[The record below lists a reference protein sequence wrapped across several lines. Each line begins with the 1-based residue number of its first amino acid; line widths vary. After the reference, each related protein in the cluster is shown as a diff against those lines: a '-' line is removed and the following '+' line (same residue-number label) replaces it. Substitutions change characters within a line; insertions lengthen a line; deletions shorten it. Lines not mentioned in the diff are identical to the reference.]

1 MAKKPVTRIDP
12 RKELSPYLN
21 HEFNQQKNSRK
32 SQAKISASLSS
43 LQAERRRSLRRRLGL
58 IMSVSVLAIAG
69 LGYYISPLANI
80 STVKVIGASDLPI
93 KGIVKASKIKASDK
107 VFDYLFQQ
115 KDLSQKLS
123 KKYPEIESAQAHLG
137 HVNQLIL
144 QINERKTVGY
154 LKDGDDYRKIL
165 SNGKLGSTAITWA
178 KVDQDKPI
186 FVGYNKAT
194 SLKEDLN
201 LFDSLPKS
209 FQNQVKLLSGN
220 TRRKSQV
227 ILVMKDGN
235 VIIGSTVTLK
245 SKLKYYDE
253 IKVKAGKNSLIDLE
267 IGAFS
272 RPLTSSEKKAYGVS
286 QLFYL
291 FIYVRIFSRQIL
303 MGA

>member
-12 RKELSPYLN
+12 RKELSHYLN

-43 LQAERRRSLRRRLGL
+43 LHAERRRSLRRRLGL
-58 IMSVSVLAIAG
+58 IMSVSILAIAG

-115 KDLSQKLS
+115 KDLIQKLS

-165 SNGKLGSTAITWA
+165 SNGKLGSTAITWT

-186 FVGYNKAT
+186 FVGYNKSS

-201 LFDSLPKS
+201 LFNSLPKS

-235 VIIGSTVTLK
+235 VIIGSTVNLK

-286 QLFYL
+286 
-291 FIYVRIFSRQIL
+291 
-303 MGA
+303 

>member
-144 QINERKTVGY
+144 QINQRKTVGY

-201 LFDSLPKS
+201 LFNSLPKS

-286 QLFYL
+286 
-291 FIYVRIFSRQIL
+291 
-303 MGA
+303 

>member
-115 KDLSQKLS
+115 KDLNQKLS

-201 LFDSLPKS
+201 LFNSLPKS

-286 QLFYL
+286 
-291 FIYVRIFSRQIL
+291 
-303 MGA
+303 

>member
-43 LQAERRRSLRRRLGL
+43 LHAERRRSLRRRLGL
-58 IMSVSVLAIAG
+58 IMSVSILAIAG

-80 STVKVIGASDLPI
+80 STVKVIGTSDLPI

-115 KDLSQKLS
+115 KDLIQKLS

-165 SNGKLGSTAITWA
+165 SNGKLGSTAITWT

-186 FVGYNKAT
+186 FVGYNKSS

-201 LFDSLPKS
+201 LFNSLPKS

-235 VIIGSTVTLK
+235 VIIGSTVNLK

-286 QLFYL
+286 
-291 FIYVRIFSRQIL
+291 
-303 MGA
+303 

>member
-58 IMSVSVLAIAG
+58 IMSVSIFAIAG

-137 HVNQLIL
+137 HDNQLIL
-144 QINERKTVGY
+144 QINECKTVGY

-165 SNGKLGSTAITWA
+165 SDGKLGSTAITWT

-186 FVGYNKAT
+186 FVGYNKSS

-201 LFDSLPKS
+201 LFNSLSKS

-286 QLFYL
+286 
-291 FIYVRIFSRQIL
+291 
-303 MGA
+303 

>member
-1 MAKKPVTRIDP
+1 MRQMAKKPVTRIDP

-32 SQAKISASLSS
+32 SQAKISASLPS

-58 IMSVSVLAIAG
+58 IMSVSILAIAG

-165 SNGKLGSTAITWA
+165 SNGKLGSTAITWT

-186 FVGYNKAT
+186 FVGYNKSS

-201 LFDSLPKS
+201 LFNSLPKS

-286 QLFYL
+286 
-291 FIYVRIFSRQIL
+291 
-303 MGA
+303 

>member
-69 LGYYISPLANI
+69 LGYYISPLADI

-201 LFDSLPKS
+201 LFNSLPKS

-286 QLFYL
+286 
-291 FIYVRIFSRQIL
+291 
-303 MGA
+303 

>member
-58 IMSVSVLAIAG
+58 IMSVSIFAIAG

-154 LKDGDDYRKIL
+154 LKAGDDYRKIL
-165 SNGKLGSTAITWA
+165 SNGKLGSTAITWT

-186 FVGYNKAT
+186 FVGYNKSS

-201 LFDSLPKS
+201 LFNSLPKS

-235 VIIGSTVTLK
+235 VIIGSSVTLK

-286 QLFYL
+286 
-291 FIYVRIFSRQIL
+291 
-303 MGA
+303 

>member
-58 IMSVSVLAIAG
+58 IMSVSILAIAG

-154 LKDGDDYRKIL
+154 LKAGDDYRKIL
-165 SNGKLGSTAITWA
+165 SNGKLGSTAITWT
-178 KVDQDKPI
+178 KVDQDKLI
-186 FVGYNKAT
+186 FVGYNKSS

-201 LFDSLPKS
+201 LFNSLPKS

-286 QLFYL
+286 
-291 FIYVRIFSRQIL
+291 
-303 MGA
+303 

>member
-32 SQAKISASLSS
+32 SQAKISASLPS

-58 IMSVSVLAIAG
+58 IMLVSILAIAG

-154 LKDGDDYRKIL
+154 LKDSDDYRKIL
-165 SNGKLGSTAITWA
+165 SNGKLGSTAITWT

-186 FVGYNKAT
+186 FVGYNKSS

-201 LFDSLPKS
+201 LFNSLPKS

-286 QLFYL
+286 
-291 FIYVRIFSRQIL
+291 
-303 MGA
+303 

>member
-32 SQAKISASLSS
+32 SQAKISASLPS

-58 IMSVSVLAIAG
+58 IMLVSILAIAG

-165 SNGKLGSTAITWA
+165 SNGKLGSTAITWT
-178 KVDQDKPI
+178 KVDQDKLI
-186 FVGYNKAT
+186 FVGYNKSS

-201 LFDSLPKS
+201 LFNSLPKS

-286 QLFYL
+286 
-291 FIYVRIFSRQIL
+291 
-303 MGA
+303 

>member
-58 IMSVSVLAIAG
+58 IMSVSFLAIAG

-165 SNGKLGSTAITWA
+165 SNGKLGSTAITWT

-186 FVGYNKAT
+186 FVGYNKSS

-201 LFDSLPKS
+201 LFNSLPKS

-286 QLFYL
+286 
-291 FIYVRIFSRQIL
+291 
-303 MGA
+303 

>member
-178 KVDQDKPI
+178 KVDQDRPI

-201 LFDSLPKS
+201 LFNSLPKS

-286 QLFYL
+286 
-291 FIYVRIFSRQIL
+291 
-303 MGA
+303 

>member
-21 HEFNQQKNSRK
+21 HEFNQQKNNRK

-201 LFDSLPKS
+201 LFNSLPKS

-286 QLFYL
+286 
-291 FIYVRIFSRQIL
+291 
-303 MGA
+303 

>member
-12 RKELSPYLN
+12 KKELSPYLN

-201 LFDSLPKS
+201 LFNSLPKS

-286 QLFYL
+286 
-291 FIYVRIFSRQIL
+291 
-303 MGA
+303 

>member
-32 SQAKISASLSS
+32 SQAKISASLPS

-58 IMSVSVLAIAG
+58 IMSVSILAIAG

-165 SNGKLGSTAITWA
+165 SNGKLGSTAITWT

-186 FVGYNKAT
+186 FVGYNKSS

-201 LFDSLPKS
+201 LFNSLPKS

-286 QLFYL
+286 
-291 FIYVRIFSRQIL
+291 
-303 MGA
+303 

>member
-201 LFDSLPKS
+201 LFNSLPKS

-272 RPLTSSEKKAYGVS
+272 RPLTSSERKAYGVS
-286 QLFYL
+286 
-291 FIYVRIFSRQIL
+291 
-303 MGA
+303 

>member
-80 STVKVIGASDLPI
+80 STVKVIGASNLPI

-201 LFDSLPKS
+201 LFNSLPKS

-286 QLFYL
+286 
-291 FIYVRIFSRQIL
+291 
-303 MGA
+303 

>member
-201 LFDSLPKS
+201 LFNSLPKS

-245 SKLKYYDE
+245 SKLKYYGE

-286 QLFYL
+286 
-291 FIYVRIFSRQIL
+291 
-303 MGA
+303 

>member
-137 HVNQLIL
+137 HVNHLIL
-144 QINERKTVGY
+144 QINERKTIGY

-201 LFDSLPKS
+201 LFNSLPKS

-286 QLFYL
+286 
-291 FIYVRIFSRQIL
+291 
-303 MGA
+303 

>member
-32 SQAKISASLSS
+32 SQAKISASLPS

-58 IMSVSVLAIAG
+58 IMSVSILAIAG

-123 KKYPEIESAQAHLG
+123 KKYPEIESVQAHLG

-165 SNGKLGSTAITWA
+165 SNGKLGSTAITWT
-178 KVDQDKPI
+178 KVDQDKPV
-186 FVGYNKAT
+186 FVGYNKSS

-201 LFDSLPKS
+201 LFNSLPKS

-286 QLFYL
+286 
-291 FIYVRIFSRQIL
+291 
-303 MGA
+303 

>member
-32 SQAKISASLSS
+32 SQAKISASLPS

-58 IMSVSVLAIAG
+58 IMLVSILAIAG
-69 LGYYISPLANI
+69 LGYFISPLANI

-165 SNGKLGSTAITWA
+165 SNGKLGSTAITWT

-186 FVGYNKAT
+186 FVGYNKSS

-201 LFDSLPKS
+201 LFNSLPKS

-286 QLFYL
+286 
-291 FIYVRIFSRQIL
+291 
-303 MGA
+303 